1 MKRSTIRIAVFCALL
16 LGLGAARGAPEQVVL
31 AMPARHDLV
40 NLGFDFLSMFPRYMN
55 LVCYSGAGES
65 LALERYDSA
74 AGRWLP
80 LSSTA
85 WATARADALVLVG
98 EGAAVRQLQSNAGW
112 AGKVSVVTGQRLHEV
127 ANAVNASLRMNK
139 AQWQRLADTY
149 GFTLEDRNAEARR
162 YGRFG
167 RPGERR
173 APRARPMPPS
183 ASGNLILRTP
193 PRPIFETSRELP
205 AAPAAEAPDA
215 AAPAAAAAPVA
226 AIVPL
231 TAEPIVG
238 IVPAETL
245 VEAPAA
251 EAAVAA
257 PVAEA
262 PAPEAAAAAVEEAR
276 EAVAAATEE
285 AMEAVAAVAGAAP
298 DAAEA
303 PASAEAAPE
312 AAAVAVDVKEAAA
325 AVAEEVKEAVAT
337 TAEGAKAA
345 AATVPEEVKVAAEK
359 AAKEAKVTI
368 GEAVE
373 SVQEAVPAE
382 VRPEDK

>member
-1 MKRSTIRIAVFCALL
+1 MSPAWKKSRGIGETAMKRSTIRCTVFCALL
-16 LGLGAARGAPEQVVL
+16 LGLGAAHGAPDQVVL

-40 NLGFDFLSMFPRYMN
+40 NLGFDFLSMFPRSMN

-80 LSSTA
+80 LSTAA

-98 EGAAVRQLQSNAGW
+98 EGAAVRQLQSSAVW
-112 AGKVSVVTGQRLHEV
+112 AGQPSVVTGQRLHEV
-127 ANAVNASLRMNK
+127 ANAVNAHLRMNT
-139 AQWQRLADTY
+139 AQWRRLADTY

-167 RPGERR
+167 RPGARR
-173 APRARPMPPS
+173 APRERPMPPS
-183 ASGNLILRTP
+183 ASGSLILRTP

-205 AAPAAEAPDA
+205 PAPVAEAPA
-215 AAPAAAAAPVA
+215 ETAPVA

-238 IVPAETL
+238 VIPAETL

-251 EAAVAA
+251 EI
-257 PVAEA
+257 P
-262 PAPEAAAAAVEEAR
+262 AAVE
-276 EAVAAATEE
+276 
-285 AMEAVAAVAGAAP
+285 P
-298 DAAEA
+298 
-303 PASAEAAPE
+303 APE
-312 AAAVAVDVKEAAA
+312 AAAVAG
-325 AVAEEVKEAVAT
+325 EEVKEAVAT
-337 TAEGAKAA
+337 VAEEVKGAAPAVADAKPVAEAPAA
-345 AATVPEEVKVAAEK
+345 AEAAPETAAVAGDVKEAVAVAVEEVKEAAAIVPEEVKEAAEK

-373 SVQEAVPAE
+373 TVQEAVPAE